1 MKVIREKKKD
11 RNVTLRISEEVMKRL
26 DKVAEEHEVSRQRLI
41 EGIQMQVLEDKTF
54 VLRLK

>member
-41 EGIQMQVLEDKTF
+41 EGILMQVLEDKTF